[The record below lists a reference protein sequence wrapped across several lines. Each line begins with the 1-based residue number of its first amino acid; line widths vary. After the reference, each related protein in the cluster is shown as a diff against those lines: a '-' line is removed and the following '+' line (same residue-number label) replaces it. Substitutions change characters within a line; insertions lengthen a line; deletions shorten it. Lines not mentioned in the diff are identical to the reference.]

1 MNNRQVKAAVHARE
15 LATAKSLLI
24 NKVNQQIQTA
34 KGTGFKTELA
44 PQLVRL
50 LGIKAY
56 RTRDLNRINELI
68 GDSEKLYEY
77 ISVID
82 PSTDEVISGG
92 QAQERYK
99 AYRQSGIY
107 HKSEFEYIP
116 AQSDIM
122 IRNFIEEAEKAFV
135 DDTVYQEFIAV
146 LNALLNGDTTIV
158 PDEIWQM
165 THPGIYTTRKG
176 NSRSE
181 KSIKHS
187 QQYFLSDVN
196 KYNITDI
203 KSAVSR
209 LIELEGTEELIKR
222 LADAGEDII
231 NQLLIAAVGYFE
243 QAARATQEVLK
254 VLLPKSIRDR
264 ALSMGY
270 LADRVD
276 DFNGEMSE

>member
-1 MNNRQVKAAVHARE
+1 MNNRQARADAHARE

-24 NKVNQQIQTA
+24 NRVNQQIQIA

-44 PQLVRL
+44 PQLIRL

-56 RTRDLNRINELI
+56 RTRELNRINELI
-68 GDSEKLYEY
+68 GDSEKLSEY
-77 ISVID
+77 LSVID
-82 PSTDEVISGG
+82 PLTDEVISGG

-99 AYRQSGIY
+99 AYRHSGIY

-116 AQSDIM
+116 EQSDIM
-122 IRNFIEEAEKAFV
+122 IQNFIDEAEKAFV

-158 PDEIWQM
+158 PDELWQM

-176 NSRSE
+176 NTRSD

-187 QQYFLSDVN
+187 QQYFMSDVN
-196 KYNITDI
+196 QYSITDI
-203 KSAVSR
+203 ESAVTR
-209 LIELEGTEELIKR
+209 LIEMEGTEELIKR
-222 LADAGEDII
+222 LADAGEEII
-231 NQLLIAAVGYFE
+231 NQLLIAAIGYLE

-264 ALSMGY
+264 AMSMDF
-270 LADRVD
+270 LADSVD
-276 DFNGEMSE
+276 DFNGEMRE

>member
-1 MNNRQVKAAVHARE
+1 MNNRQVQADVHARE
-15 LATAKSLLI
+15 LAAAKSLLI
-24 NKVNQQIQTA
+24 NKVNQQIQIA

-44 PQLVRL
+44 PQLFRL

-56 RTRDLNRINELI
+56 RTRELNRINELI
-68 GDSEKLYEY
+68 NDSEKLSEY

-82 PSTDEVISGG
+82 PSTDEVVSGG

-122 IRNFIEEAEKAFV
+122 IQNFIEEAEKAFV
-135 DDTVYQEFIAV
+135 DDAVYQEFIAV
-146 LNALLNGDTTIV
+146 LTKLLNGDTTIV
-158 PDEIWQM
+158 PDEIWRM

-176 NSRSE
+176 NTRSD

-187 QQYFLSDVN
+187 QKYFMSDVN
-196 KYNITDI
+196 QYSITDI
-203 KSAVSR
+203 ESAVTR
-209 LIELEGTEELIKR
+209 LIEMEGTEELIKR
-222 LADAGEDII
+222 LADAGEEII
-231 NQLLIAAVGYFE
+231 NKLLIAAIGYLE
-243 QAARATQEVLK
+243 QAAQATQEVLK

-264 ALSMGY
+264 ALSMDY

-276 DFNGEMSE
+276 DFNGEMLE